1 MASIK
6 AALGGVT
13 AITLTGASMPA
24 YASREGTLVVNTV
37 NLYLD
42 AILSGHIVMGAGVPT
57 GDIFISLSSSDGTDI
72 STPATGSD
80 AAIAISVI
88 PMQWMNFLQTG
99 QKIPGTELIFL
110 TKINCAGAA
119 SGATIK
125 YGNISVAQAFGGNL
139 PPQWAPVIHNCT
151 GLVLSATASVTN
163 YNGVSATS
171 V

>member
-24 YASREGTLVVNTV
+24 FASREGTLVDNRT

-42 AILSGHIVMGAGVPT
+42 ALISGHIVMGAGVSI
-57 GDIFISLSSSDGTDI
+57 GDIFASLSSSDATDV

-88 PMQWMNFLQTG
+88 PMQYMGVLQTG
-99 QKIPGTELIFL
+99 QYVPLTQLKFL
-110 TKINCAGAA
+110 TILPCAGSA

-125 YGNISVAQAFGGNL
+125 YGQISVAQAFGGNL
-139 PPQWAPVIHNCT
+139 AAEWAPVLHNCT